1 MPLKSS
7 KPFGGFPWIQKEP
20 SGSKRSRL
28 VWALESAYRPPKST
42 TRAIAGTGRRTPEPT
57 IILLPFSD
65 QAGSRSFS
73 AKHCDEIR
81 GRVTFRIT
89 HDCHASA
96 IGSYHVPLGNCVLSI
111 VSALSMDLWA
121 ECQQQRLD
129 RRLVKNC
136 HQINSCEC
144 GDNLSALALGHYRPA
159 FAFQCGYLFV

>member
-1 MPLKSS
+1 M
-7 KPFGGFPWIQKEP
+7 
-20 SGSKRSRL
+20 
-28 VWALESAYRPPKST
+28 ESAYRPPKST
-42 TRAIAGTGRRTPEPT
+42 TAAIAGTGRRTPEPT

-111 VSALSMDLWA
+111 VSALSMDLFG
-121 ECQQQRLD
+121 CF
-129 RRLVKNC
+129 
-136 HQINSCEC
+136 C
-144 GDNLSALALGHYRPA
+144 GHSIRATRNGGLNVQVPRS
-159 FAFQCGYLFV
+159 